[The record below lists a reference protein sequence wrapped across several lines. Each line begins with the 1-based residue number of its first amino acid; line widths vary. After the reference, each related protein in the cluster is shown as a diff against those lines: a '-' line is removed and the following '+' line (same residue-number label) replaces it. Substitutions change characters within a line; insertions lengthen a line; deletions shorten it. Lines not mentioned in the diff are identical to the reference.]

1 MIRFEWEIIG
11 VRYPRVIRMKK
22 SPHSR
27 LSGTLALC
35 MLRGPM
41 AVSSFQSL
49 PGFRDFLPR
58 DFAVRQYLHE
68 TWRATA
74 RRHGFVEY
82 ETPLLED
89 TGLYLKKSAGELS
102 TQLFRFQDQGGR
114 DVTLRPEVTASLAR
128 LAADHQRDFPKPLK
142 WFEIGQCFRY
152 EKPQKGRGREFF
164 QFNVDILGESAVEA
178 DAELLAVAIDTMRA
192 FGFTKDDYQMR
203 VSDRQAWADFAHQRG
218 LDEAKLAE
226 FLQIVDKLERDKSEV
241 LEQKLAALGLNL
253 AEVKEFIANPGN
265 ASEKFRSLQANLSA
279 RGLGDFVRWD
289 LSIVRGL
296 AYYTGLV
303 FEVFDARASLRAVAG
318 GGRYDGL
325 VATISDG
332 KVDLPA
338 TGFAMG
344 DYVIRNLIEQTPH
357 ALMQMEV
364 WLQRNQAGCD
374 IYVIVDQE
382 VRREQALALIT
393 DLREAGMSVDFP
405 LTAMKF
411 NKQMQRAE
419 QNRARFAL
427 IIGQDFPQLKLKI
440 LASRSES
447 TLTAEGV
454 VEEMIQRIHRPDGP
468 LLA

>member
-1 MIRFEWEIIG
+1 
-11 VRYPRVIRMKK
+11 
-22 SPHSR
+22 
-27 LSGTLALC
+27 
-35 MLRGPM
+35 M

-58 DFAVRQYLHE
+58 DHAARQYLHE

-89 TGLYLKKSAGELS
+89 TGLYLKKSGGELS

-164 QFNVDILGESAVEA
+164 QFNVDILGESAAQA

-192 FGFTKDDYQMR
+192 FGFEKNDYQVR
-203 VSDRQAWADFAHQRG
+203 VSDRQAWADFATQRG
-218 LDEAKLAE
+218 WNADQLSAL
-226 FLQIVDKLERDKSEV
+226 LQIVDKLERDRPEA
-241 LEQKLAALGLNL
+241 LNDKLSALGASLD
-253 AEVKEFIANPGN
+253 EVKEFIANPDN
-265 ASEKFRSLQANLSA
+265 ASESYRVLLADLSA

-303 FEVFDARASLRAVAG
+303 FEIFDAKGSMRAVAG
-318 GGRYDGL
+318 GGRYDSL
-325 VATISDG
+325 VSTISDG

-344 DYVIRNLIEQTPH
+344 DYVIRNLIEETPH

-364 WLQRNQAGCD
+364 WLQRHQAGCD
-374 IYVIVDQE
+374 VYVVIDDE
-382 VRREQALALIT
+382 NRRDQALRLVT
-393 DLREAGMSVDFP
+393 ELRTAGISVDFP
-405 LTAMKF
+405 MLPMKYP
-411 NKQMQRAE
+411 KQMQRAE
-419 QNRARFAL
+419 LTGARFAL
-427 IIGQDFPQLKLKI
+427 VVGSDVTQFKCKI
-440 LASRSES
+440 LSSRSDVMI
-447 TLTAEGV
+447 AADGM
-454 VEEMIQRIHRPDGP
+454 VEAIIHRLQEADGP